1 MVVVWSLRSCRKGGE
16 ARDQWFAEQF
26 AGREV
31 RSAELAS
38 RLKQQIR
45 SVQHVQSQLDLSKL
59 HSDSFLKERGDRQTQ
74 KEI

>member
-1 MVVVWSLRSCRKGGE
+1 MVVVVWSLRSCRKGGE
-16 ARDQWFAEQF
+16 ASDQWFAEQF

-59 HSDSFLKERGDRQTQ
+59 HSFLKERGDRQTQ